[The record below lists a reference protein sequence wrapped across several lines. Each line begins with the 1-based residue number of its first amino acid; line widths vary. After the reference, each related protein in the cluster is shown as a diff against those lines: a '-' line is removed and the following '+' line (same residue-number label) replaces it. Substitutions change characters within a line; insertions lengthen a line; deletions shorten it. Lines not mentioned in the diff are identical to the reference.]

1 MSTMLPATNIGAPKD
16 STMNN
21 NNTTSNA
28 NANTSTTT
36 TNTSNVNSN
45 SPKLDELLEAIK
57 LEFSQLS
64 QEANT
69 YRLQNQKDYDLK
81 TNRNLA
87 EMQQIRNTVYEL
99 ELTHRKM
106 KDAYEEQIKQLKLE
120 LDQKEKQLTSL
131 SSLANRQAA
140 TNANANS
147 NTANN
152 TPSTTNASI
161 NNVAPQPPQIPMPQ
175 QTTITQTQALPQA
188 VPSMNGNAPGVT
200 TNSNQQLNT
209 LPQPQQTQQ
218 QQSQQ
223 QQAQQQQQQQQQLQ
237 QLQQVQQAQLQQQQ
251 QQQLQAAQ
259 QSPQLQQQSP
269 QIQQQTTLPP
279 TQIPVQIQPPT
290 ASSTTIPGQS
300 TMENNIQP
308 NMNQQQQSPQ
318 VMAVKENNTASQ
330 LPQASPSNH
339 LVPYNQRANHHKQI
353 PPFLLDLDPKNVV
366 DAFKKVTDDYYVLF
380 NPDLPKS
387 LDVDLHLSLSHPSVV
402 CCVRFS
408 NDGQFLATG
417 CNKTTRVYK
426 TSTGELIATLLVDPQ
441 SSNNSNSEQ
450 QTNPESSDLYIRSV
464 CFSPDG
470 KFLAAGAEDKLIRIW
485 DITTKQI
492 VMILKGHEQDIYSL
506 DYFPSGEKLVSG
518 SGDKTVRIW
527 DLRTGQCSL
536 TLSIEDGVTTV
547 SSSPNNGKFIA
558 AGSLDRSA
566 RIWDTETGFLLKR
579 LDSQTDL
586 QNGHK
591 DSIYSVSFTKDGKK
605 LVSGSLDRSV
615 KLWNLDTT
623 NNNSNESCEVTFIG
637 HKDFVLSVTTSQNDE
652 YVLSGSK
659 DRGVLFWDTNS
670 GNPLLMLQGH
680 KNSVISVAVANGQP
694 LGPEFGVFSTG
705 SGDFTAKIWRY
716 RKIIDSKKMEEN

>member
-1 MSTMLPATNIGAPKD
+1 MTSILTANNGTNNAGNKKLD
-16 STMNN
+16 TTTNTNTSNN
-21 NNTTSNA
+21 NNTLN
-28 NANTSTTT
+28 
-36 TNTSNVNSN
+36 NS
-45 SPKLDELLEAIK
+45 KLDDLLDSIR

-106 KDAYEEQIKQLKLE
+106 KDAYEEQIKNLKLE
-120 LDQKEKQLTSL
+120 LDTKEKQLQSL

-140 TNANANS
+140 VGTTTTSTPNTN
-147 NTANN
+147 NN
-152 TPSTTNASI
+152 TTTNNI
-161 NNVAPQPPQIPMPQ
+161 VQPLQQPPQIPVPQ
-175 QTTITQTQALPQA
+175 QNSITQQSSLPQA
-188 VPSMNGNAPGVT
+188 QVQIQPT
-200 TNSNQQLNT
+200 TTTTTTEPQQQPNQLQQTNIENNT
-209 LPQPQQTQQ
+209 LPQL
-218 QQSQQ
+218 QSDN
-223 QQAQQQQQQQQQLQ
+223 
-237 QLQQVQQAQLQQQQ
+237 
-251 QQQLQAAQ
+251 
-259 QSPQLQQQSP
+259 
-269 QIQQQTTLPP
+269 TTN
-279 TQIPVQIQPPT
+279 
-290 ASSTTIPGQS
+290 TT
-300 TMENNIQP
+300 TTTNIINP
-308 NMNQQQQSPQ
+308 
-318 VMAVKENNTASQ
+318 E
-330 LPQASPSNH
+330 
-339 LVPYNQRANHHKQI
+339 RANHNKPI
-353 PPFLLDLDPKNVV
+353 PNFLLDLDPKHLPNN
-366 DAFKKVTDDYYVLF
+366 FKKITDDYYILY
-380 NPDLPKS
+380 NPDLPKT
-387 LDVDLHLSLSHPSVV
+387 LDVDLHLSLTHPSVV
-402 CCVRFS
+402 CCVKFS

-426 TSTGELIATLLVDPQ
+426 VSTGELIATLLVDPQ
-441 SSNNSNSEQ
+441 ANINTPGTT
-450 QTNPESSDLYIRSV
+450 TNPNVNNNNTNNTNNTNNDTPNTNESSDLYIRSV

-547 SSSPNNGKFIA
+547 ASSPNNGKYIA

-566 RIWDTETGFLLKR
+566 RVWDTDTGFLLKR
-579 LDSQTDL
+579 LDAQT
-586 QNGHK
+586 QVKSGHK
-591 DSIYSVSFTKDGKK
+591 DSIYSVAFTKDGSK

-615 KLWNLDTT
+615 KLWNLDNST
-623 NNNSNESCEVTFIG
+623 NNENCEVTFIG

-659 DRGVLFWDTNS
+659 DRGVLFWDIKT
-670 GNPLLMLQGH
+670 GDPLLMLQGH
-680 KNSVISVAVANGQP
+680 KNSVISVAVANGYP
-694 LGPEFGVFSTG
+694 LGTDYGVFATG

-716 RKIIDSKKMEEN
+716 KKISDTNDKKETYSY